1 MHQIKLFV
9 HKNDIIKLRCPS
21 CLQKI
26 KIPAS
31 VLKNK
36 YKLRGK
42 CKCQSIIEVELEHRR
57 SFRKEKNLDGFYSYN
72 SEKSQNVKL
81 LDGDIETKFTS
92 TNCKIINIS
101 TNGLGLKSLKPHEI
115 KKDDILHVLFQL
127 SPGTNI
133 KKKVVIRNVQ
143 DEYIGCEFIDG
154 QAEDK
159 GIDFI

>member
-42 CKCQSIIEVELEHRR
+42 CKCQSIIEVELEYRR

-72 SEKSQNVKL
+72 SEKLQNVKL
-81 LDGDIETKFTS
+81 LDGDIETKQEDNLSETPKLDISEFKLDPSFSSKRNFLYNLNTRAINLFLFAI
-92 TNCKIINIS
+92 TAIIASIS
-101 TNGLGLKSLKPHEI
+101 IFIYFLYLATHE
-115 KKDDILHVLFQL
+115 
-127 SPGTNI
+127 
-133 KKKVVIRNVQ
+133 
-143 DEYIGCEFIDG
+143 
-154 QAEDK
+154 
-159 GIDFI
+159 